1 MDILDKG
8 YPDED
13 HVLVF
18 DNTTTHLKRE
28 EDALS
33 AMKMPKFTLK
43 LGNNWGVTV
52 NEFDEDCNLV
62 HGTDGKVLKT
72 QIRMVNAKFA
82 DGTTQSL
89 YWPDGHERAGV
100 FKGMVAVLEE
110 RGFANMHKLKAQCK
124 GFKCESGTTHC
135 CCHCILYNQP
145 DFVDVPSKLETFCNR
160 HQYCVIFLPKFHCE
174 LNFIKQ
180 CWGFAKRLYR
190 QYPTSSKE
198 ADLENNV
205 LTALASVPLAVM
217 RRCVV

>member
-18 DNTTTHLKRE
+18 DNATTHLKRE

-33 AMKMPKFTLK
+33 ATKMPKFTLK
-43 LGNNWGVTV
+43 LGTNWGVTV
-52 NEFDEDCNLV
+52 SEFDEDRNLV

-82 DGTTQSL
+82 DGTIQSL
-89 YWPDGHERAGV
+89 YWPDGHERAGA
-100 FKGMVAVLEE
+100 FKGMAAILQE

-124 GFKCESGTTHC
+124 DFKCERDATHC
-135 CCHCILYNQP
+135 CCRHILYNQP
-145 DFVDVPSKLETFCNR
+145 DFVDVPSKLKTFCKCR
-160 HQYCVIFLPKFHCE
+160 QYHVIFLPKFHCE
-174 LNFIKQ
+174 LNFIEQ
-180 CWGFAKRLYR
+180 CWGFARQLYH
-190 QYPTSSKE
+190 QYPASSKE

-217 RRCVV
+217 RRCIV